1 MILNRNTFFTFLL
14 ARDYVSSLC
23 SEILY
28 IHTHICSRTERKGE
42 ASSLTIVERIK
53 ELVLVLENGSLRRVV
68 GKKRSNGQSGSDN
81 TLDELIRCRLRR
93 RSLDSS
99 RVLRQSSPPHRL
111 LSLSSI
117 PHGLSAS
124 LPILGPD
131 GNEPT

>member
-1 MILNRNTFFTFLL
+1 M
-14 ARDYVSSLC
+14 
-23 SEILY
+23 
-28 IHTHICSRTERKGE
+28 KGIGNF
-42 ASSLTIVERIK
+42 SKNKISP
-53 ELVLVLENGSLRRVV
+53 SRRVV